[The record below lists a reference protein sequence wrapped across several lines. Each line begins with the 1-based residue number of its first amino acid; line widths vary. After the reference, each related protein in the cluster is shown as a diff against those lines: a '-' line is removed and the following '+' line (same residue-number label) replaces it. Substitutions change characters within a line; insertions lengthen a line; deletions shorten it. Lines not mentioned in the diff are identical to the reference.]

1 MHIYGP
7 TLFIRKNKKLFV
19 LFLLLAFTVILFRGV
34 TAEALCIKD
43 KKANLRK
50 GPGKHYEKVW
60 TVFKYMPLKRLEK
73 KGNWLRV
80 QDFEGDTYWVYK
92 KITTKKYMCAVIKN
106 NKTKLRQGP
115 GTKFPEVEWKL
126 PIDNKYFSMKV
137 LKIKNSWVHIEDSA
151 GDQAWI
157 YRPLVWIQ

>member
-1 MHIYGP
+1 MHINEP
-7 TLFIRKNKKLFV
+7 TFLIRKNKNLFI
-19 LFLLLAFTVILFRGV
+19 LFLFLSLAMILFLGV

-80 QDFEGDTYWVYK
+80 QDLEGDKYWVYK
-92 KITTKKYMCAVIKN
+92 NITTKKYMCAVIKN
-106 NKTKLRQGP
+106 DKTNLRQGP
-115 GTKFPEVEWKL
+115 GTKFSEVEWS
-126 PIDNKYFSMKV
+126 PIDKFFSVKV
-137 LKIKNSWVHIEDSA
+137 LKIKNSWVHIEDSE
-151 GDQAWI
+151 GDRAWV